1 MVISSDRNKRFKE
14 FVENPKK
21 FLRETIQSDAL
32 LMGAMGQIE
41 NHNVCMA
48 MSGVAKNQITKLIES
63 SSVQQQIQA
72 SGNGKQK
79 SLFQAEQLMGILTT
93 YR

>member
-1 MVISSDRNKRFKE
+1 MQRQNEEGLHGIFIGNLVGSTFQDMVVSSDRNKRFKE

-48 MSGVAKNQITKLIES
+48 MSEYS
-63 SSVQQQIQA
+63 
-72 SGNGKQK
+72 
-79 SLFQAEQLMGILTT
+79 
-93 YR
+93 